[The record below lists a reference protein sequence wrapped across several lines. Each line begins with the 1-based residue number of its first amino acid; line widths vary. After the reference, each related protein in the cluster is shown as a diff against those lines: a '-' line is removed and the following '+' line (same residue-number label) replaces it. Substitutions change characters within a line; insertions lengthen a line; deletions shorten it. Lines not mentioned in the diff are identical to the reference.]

1 MSLGRERTGQLLPH
15 GALLQILTFFFFCHL
30 ARISVFLVSG
40 GKTKTTSP
48 LTTNKTNVSIALK
61 SIQVLTLHVLGRSV
75 KNHYGH
81 HLRGDQLC
89 QSLPSSVKQKD
100 NYSVNGVWCKT
111 EGAGVVSRFVF
122 QFKTAWGESPRWV
135 TCSPAQFGLLP
146 CAPFNF
152 LPVAGSLCPS
162 EAV

>member
-1 MSLGRERTGQLLPH
+1 M
-15 GALLQILTFFFFCHL
+15 
-30 ARISVFLVSG
+30 
-40 GKTKTTSP
+40 
-48 LTTNKTNVSIALK
+48 
-61 SIQVLTLHVLGRSV
+61 LGRSV

-100 NYSVNGVWCKT
+100 NYSINGVWYKI
-111 EGAGVVSRFVF
+111 EGAGMVSRFVF

-135 TCSPAQFGLLP
+135 KCSPAQFGLLP

-152 LPVAGSLCPS
+152 LPVAGSLFVLLKQCDDHDSSPAS
-162 EAV
+162 PTGGSHYPPK